1 MDNKNS
7 IPALLCFG
15 FFAAALIMW
24 MALIAI
30 NSATASVNH
39 PCDRHLENEQ
49 RHELCMKRI
58 NAELAA
64 RGE

>member
-1 MDNKNS
+1 MDNKES

-15 FFAAALIMW
+15 FFAASLIMFLA
-24 MALIAI
+24 MVAVD
-30 NSATASVNH
+30 SAVVRAEH

-58 NAELAA
+58 GAELAA